1 LAKLYKRMG
10 FNKVMQNKTNY
21 ELLMMVNEK
30 FRYSTKELTDILVE
44 LDRRGVSND
53 RVADLKKEI
62 SDYQQKHYQEQKQK
76 EEEEHHEQNSLPKL
90 FTETSLYIFSFIFS
104 TFFASIVMAINLKEV
119 QKQQAIFPLVSFG
132 LLYTITVASITQ
144 QLDAIGLL
152 MVFLLNGAGAYII
165 LRFFWK
171 PYIGNKKY
179 EKRSLMVPLLI
190 GLALTL
196 PLIYFMGQS
205 SGIAM

>member
-1 LAKLYKRMG
+1 MG

>member
-1 LAKLYKRMG
+1 MG

-53 RVADLKKEI
+53 RVEDLKKEI

-76 EEEEHHEQNSLPKL
+76 KEEEHNEQNSLPKL

-104 TFFASIVMAINLKEV
+104 TFSASIVMAINLKEV

-165 LRFFWK
+165 L
-171 PYIGNKKY
+171 
-179 EKRSLMVPLLI
+179 PLFLEAI
-190 GLALTL
+190 HRE
-196 PLIYFMGQS
+196 
-205 SGIAM
+205 

>member
-1 LAKLYKRMG
+1 MG

-152 MVFLLNGAGAYII
+152 MVLLLNGAGAYII